1 MLQGCAESNI
11 ARTVMMLGCDD
22 DKPHA
27 GILAKGDSFRRVEC
41 YRIKRLSRRYLILDD
56 WNFGLSHDPFCT
68 LGFVPDATAP
78 SIRPQWM
85 NMPLLS

>member
-1 MLQGCAESNI
+1 
-11 ARTVMMLGCDD
+11 MMLGCDD

-27 GILAKGDSFRRVEC
+27 GILAKG
-41 YRIKRLSRRYLILDD
+41 
-56 WNFGLSHDPFCT
+56 DPFCT

-85 NMPLLS
+85 NKPLLS